1 MVIMDKTVL
10 RNVKIRVSDVTI
22 SMVCVS
28 LGVSQVG
35 WGNVV
40 NQVLYIMFIVKEIYE
55 ILC

>member
-1 MVIMDKTVL
+1 MDIMDKTVL
-10 RNVKIRVSDVTI
+10 GNVKIHVLDVTM

-40 NQVLYIMFIVKEIYE
+40 NQVVCIMFIVKEIYE
-55 ILC
+55 I